1 MAAIEKPIF
10 FCIDYINENG
20 DVPVMIDINEVEVDD
35 YLDAINN
42 KKYFKTNEQQL

>member
-1 MAAIEKPIF
+1 M
-10 FCIDYINENG
+10 
-20 DVPVMIDINEVEVDD
+20 MIDINEVEIDD